1 MNKNEIEDI
10 SESYNKLKNVLNTK
24 FIFSKAK
31 LTRSTSY
38 NISNSVFRVKTQ
50 YVKNIEN
57 AIDLAIR
64 ELLDIRDEI
73 EALYDTLQHDRT

>member
-1 MNKNEIEDI
+1 MNTNEIADI
-10 SESYNKLKNVLNTK
+10 SESYNKLKSILNTK
-24 FIFSKAK
+24 FIFSKAG

-38 NISNSVFRVKTQ
+38 NISNSVFRVKAQ

-57 AIDLAIR
+57 AIDLAIK

-73 EALYDTLQHDRT
+73 EGLL